1 MPRVGQPKPEDGRR
15 LRDRIALG
23 VLTATYPQGLVD
35 KVIESTGKRE
45 LRYRLLPARMVVYY
59 VLAMTL
65 FQEAG
70 YEEVLRELTEG
81 LLGRARN
88 ALQRPSSVAIS
99 KARAR
104 LGSAPLKAL
113 FTAACVPLAQLDS
126 RGAFYRGWRVVSM
139 DGTTLDTADTAD
151 NAQTFGRPGS
161 SRGESAF
168 PQLRIVA
175 LAESGTKAIFAAA
188 MGAYGTGE
196 PTLARQLVAAIDPGM
211 LILADRGF
219 TAHPLFSA
227 MAGTGAQLCWRAK
240 ANAVMPVLERYPDG
254 SFRSEL
260 VASSDKRRRQNVLTV
275 RVIEYGIEDPGR
287 PQAESVYRLVT
298 TILDP
303 KMAPAHELAAL
314 YSERWE
320 FESALDELKTH
331 QRGPRVVLRSKTSDG
346 VYQEA
351 WGMLCVHYAIRAL
364 LCQAAHNSDIDPDR
378 VSFTRSLRAARR
390 SIRRSVGDQVS
401 LAAEILHATHEIL
414 EELLPRRRLRA
425 NPRVV
430 RRKMPS
436 LAVKRPE
443 HRHWPQPTLPTPAA
457 IRILSPP

>member
-1 MPRVGQPKPEDGRR
+1 

-23 VLTATYPQGLVD
+23 VLTATYPQDLVD
-35 KVIESTGKRE
+35 QAIESTGKRE

-65 FQEAG
+65 FREAG

-88 ALQRPSSVAIS
+88 ALQRPSAVAIS

-104 LGSAPLKAL
+104 LGPAPLQAL
-113 FTAACVPLAQLDS
+113 FTAACVPLAQLDT

-240 ANAVMPVLERYPDG
+240 ANAVLPVLERYPDG

-260 VASSDKRRRQNVLTV
+260 VASPDKRSRKEVLVV
-275 RVIEYGIEDPGR
+275 RVIEYTIEDPGR
-287 PQAESVYRLVT
+287 PQAESAYRLVT

-303 KMAPAHELAAL
+303 KLAAAHELAAL
-314 YSERWE
+314 YAERWE

-364 LCQAAHNSDIDPDR
+364 LCQAAHNSDIDSDR
-378 VSFTRSLRAARR
+378 VSFTRTLRAARR
-390 SIRRSVGDQVS
+390 SIRRSVGDKVS
-401 LAAEILHATHEIL
+401 LAAGILHATQEIL
-414 EELLPRRRLRA
+414 EEL
-425 NPRVV
+425 
-430 RRKMPS
+430 
-436 LAVKRPE
+436 
-443 HRHWPQPTLPTPAA
+443 QPVAACAPTPASCA
-457 IRILSPP
+457 AR

>member
-1 MPRVGQPKPEDGRR
+1 M
-15 LRDRIALG
+15 RDRIALG
-23 VLTATYPQGLVD
+23 VLTATYPQDLVD
-35 KVIESTGKRE
+35 QAIESTGKRE

-65 FQEAG
+65 FREAG

-81 LLGRARN
+81 LLWRARS

-104 LGSAPLKAL
+104 LGPAPLKAL
-113 FTAACVPLAQLDS
+113 FTAACVPLAQLDT

-227 MAGTGAQLCWRAK
+227 MA
-240 ANAVMPVLERYPDG
+240 
-254 SFRSEL
+254 
-260 VASSDKRRRQNVLTV
+260 
-275 RVIEYGIEDPGR
+275 
-287 PQAESVYRLVT
+287 
-298 TILDP
+298 
-303 KMAPAHELAAL
+303 
-314 YSERWE
+314 
-320 FESALDELKTH
+320 
-331 QRGPRVVLRSKTSDG
+331 
-346 VYQEA
+346 
-351 WGMLCVHYAIRAL
+351 
-364 LCQAAHNSDIDPDR
+364 
-378 VSFTRSLRAARR
+378 
-390 SIRRSVGDQVS
+390 
-401 LAAEILHATHEIL
+401 
-414 EELLPRRRLRA
+414 
-425 NPRVV
+425 
-430 RRKMPS
+430 
-436 LAVKRPE
+436 
-443 HRHWPQPTLPTPAA
+443 
-457 IRILSPP
+457 

>member
-1 MPRVGQPKPEDGRR
+1 M
-15 LRDRIALG
+15 RDRIALG
-23 VLTATYPQGLVD
+23 VLTATYPQELVD
-35 KVIESTGKRE
+35 QVLESCGRRE

-65 FQEAG
+65 FREAG

-81 LLGRARN
+81 LAWRART
-88 ALQRPSSVAIS
+88 ALVIPSSVAIS
-99 KARAR
+99 KARGR
-104 LGSAPLKAL
+104 LGAEPLAQL
-113 FTAACVPLAQLDS
+113 FRAVCIPLAQLDT

-139 DGTTLDTADTAD
+139 DGTTLDTADTAS
-151 NAQTFGRPGS
+151 NLEAFGRPGAA
-161 SRGESAF
+161 RGEAAF

-175 LAESGTKAIFAAA
+175 LAESGTRAMFAAA
-188 MGAYGTGE
+188 MGAYRTGE
-196 PTLARQLVAAIDPGM
+196 VTLAHELVAALEPGM

-240 ANAVMPVLERYPDG
+240 ANAVFPVLERHPDC

-260 VASSDKRRRQNVLTV
+260 VASPDKRSRRDVLPV
-275 RVIEYGIEDPGR
+275 RVIEYSVDDPGR
-287 PQAESVYRLVT
+287 PQAEAVTYRLVT

-303 KMAPAHELAAL
+303 ALAPARELAAV
-314 YSERWE
+314 YAERWE

-331 QRGPRVVLRSKTSDG
+331 QRGPRVVLRSKIADG

-364 LCQAAHNSDIDPDR
+364 LCQAAHHTDVDPDR
-378 VSFTRSLRAARR
+378 VSFTRTMRAARR
-390 SIRRSVGDQVS
+390 SIRRSVGNQVS
-401 LAAEILHATHEIL
+401 LAAEVFHVTTEIL
-414 EELLPRRRLRA
+414 QELLPQRRLRA

-430 RRKMPS
+430 RRKMS
-436 LAVKRPE
+436 NFGVKRPE
-443 HRHWPQPTLPTPAA
+443 HRFWPQPTLPILQA

>member
-1 MPRVGQPKPEDGRR
+1 M
-15 LRDRIALG
+15 RDRIALG
-23 VLTATYPQGLVD
+23 VLTATYPQDLVD
-35 KVIESTGKRE
+35 QAIESTGKRE

-65 FQEAG
+65 FREAG

-104 LGSAPLKAL
+104 LGPAPLKAL
-113 FTAACVPLAQLDS
+113 FTAACVPLAQLDT

-240 ANAVMPVLERYPDG
+240 ANAVLPVLERYPDG

-260 VASSDKRRRQNVLTV
+260 VASPDKRSRKDVLVV
-275 RVIEYGIEDPGR
+275 RVIEYTIDDPGR
-287 PQAESVYRLVT
+287 PQAESAYRLVT

-303 KMAPAHELAAL
+303 KLAPAHELAAL

-346 VYQEA
+346 VYQ
-351 WGMLCVHYAIRAL
+351 
-364 LCQAAHNSDIDPDR
+364 
-378 VSFTRSLRAARR
+378 
-390 SIRRSVGDQVS
+390 
-401 LAAEILHATHEIL
+401 
-414 EELLPRRRLRA
+414 
-425 NPRVV
+425 
-430 RRKMPS
+430 
-436 LAVKRPE
+436 
-443 HRHWPQPTLPTPAA
+443 
-457 IRILSPP
+457 